1 MYGNKLKFCTIL
13 LQISHNKTQ
22 FDAFV
27 ENPIPT
33 SIGLFSLAIIIIVLN
48 SIAILVFLR
57 RKTNAAPVDFPLL
70 SLLVANLLQGSLTLP
85 AYALKKISS
94 FGDNEHAIICDIYRF
109 SFFVSAHAS
118 ILSLMASSID
128 RLLALLYPL
137 RYWEIVSRKRIFVVV
152 AVIWLFVICFDIIP
166 FFTPIKYDKC
176 HYTPVKSWS
185 VSMDILM
192 NIIPLPLLLVSYI
205 VTIRIAYS
213 HARRDVTVNSRNLS
227 RRDKVRILC
236 SIRATRKAVLI
247 IGSYFIF
254 VGPACVYYLLEWLCH
269 SCFTIDYKI
278 HKEQYLHFVLK
289 VLVNVH
295 AVVSAVIFYW
305 NSKDFRRKVREV
317 LSGRE
322 GTTSHPSSLNSPKKM
337 TMNTENFCDNESDC
351 SSLMTLKKSKNTP
364 LNVSFDK
371 SDY

>member
-1 MYGNKLKFCTIL
+1 MWKQTKLYTIS
-13 LQISHNKTQ
+13 LQTSHNKTQ

-33 SIGLFSLAIIIIVLN
+33 SIGLFTLAIIIIVLN

-94 FGDNEHAIICDIYRF
+94 FGDNEHAVICDVYRF

-118 ILSLMASSID
+118 ILSLLASSVD
-128 RLLALLYPL
+128 RLVALLYPL
-137 RYWEIVSRKRIFVVV
+137 RYWEIVSKKRIFVVV
-152 AVIWLFVICFDIIP
+152 AFIWLFVICFDVVP
-166 FFTPIKYDKC
+166 FFTPSRYDKC
-176 HYTPVKSWS
+176 HYTPVKAWS
-185 VSMDILM
+185 VSMGILM

-213 HARRDVTVNSRNLS
+213 HARRDVTFNSRNLS
-227 RRDKVRILC
+227 RRDKVRIVC
-236 SIRATRKAVLI
+236 GIRATRKAVMI

-269 SCFTIDYKI
+269 SCFTLDYKI
-278 HKEQYLHFVLK
+278 HKEQYLHFFLK

-295 AVVSAVIFYW
+295 AVVSAVLFYW
-305 NSKDFRRKVREV
+305 NSKDFRKKAREV

-322 GTTSHPSSLNSPKKM
+322 RITSHLSSLNSPKKR
-337 TMNTENFCDNESDC
+337 TTNIEDFCDNDSDC
-351 SSLMTLKKSKNTP
+351 SSLMALKKNKNTP
-364 LNVSFDK
+364 FNASFDK
-371 SDY
+371 SDS